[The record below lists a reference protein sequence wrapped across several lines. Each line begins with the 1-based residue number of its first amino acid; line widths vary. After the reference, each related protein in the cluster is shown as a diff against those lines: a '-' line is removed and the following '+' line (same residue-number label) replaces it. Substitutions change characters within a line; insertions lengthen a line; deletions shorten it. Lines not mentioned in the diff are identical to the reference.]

1 MESLAGGLLSAT
13 FFLSFRSFLFSV
25 ECSLASIVFMEVLVD
40 LLLLDTDRAL
50 VDSIAALMSPSFLPV
65 VDPSSF
71 SPRARDLDLEL
82 PLPSLPRDLDRATR
96 DRDLLLPVV
105 ASSGVLDLMES
116 RKRPRE
122 LDRVLVLVL
131 LSSVS
136 KVFFESRSLPT
147 ELERFVD
154 RELDLARVLV
164 SSSPPSPSLALYFP
178 RDRLRVELFLSS
190 VRVLELLR
198 LGSLPFRLLFLGIRS
213 AWDDFSSASGIF
225 PSLRS
230 VTSRPCEATLMTGF
244 SPVPDMSLTD
254 LMDVE
259 GISESAAD
267 CPALLVVALSFLTLV
282 FFTSPFTALVML
294 FFLVDD
300 LESLRSA

>member
-1 MESLAGGLLSAT
+1 MESLAGALLSAT
-13 FFLSFRSFLFSV
+13 FVLSFRSFLFSV

-198 LGSLPFRLLFLGIRS
+198 LGSLPFRLLFLGIC
-213 AWDDFSSASGIF
+213 DDFSSASGIF

-282 FFTSPFTALVML
+282 FFTSPLTALVML

>member
-1 MESLAGGLLSAT
+1 MESLAGALLSAT
-13 FFLSFRSFLFSV
+13 FVLSFRSFLFSV

-198 LGSLPFRLLFLGIRS
+198 LGSLPFRLLFLGIC
-213 AWDDFSSASGIF
+213 DDFSSASGIF

-244 SPVPDMSLTD
+244 SPDPDMSLTD

-267 CPALLVVALSFLTLV
+267 CPAFIVVALSFLTFV
-282 FFTSPFTALVML
+282 FFTSPFTALVIL